1 VKLISDEILIDSGQQ
16 TPTFDATYPMFDGF
30 NFGDPAAWTKG
41 HPFDV
46 YKKMREQAPVMW
58 SPGEKGLSGI
68 WSLTRYDDI
77 KQTEL
82 AHSVFSSQRGSI
94 NMAVP
99 DRTQWRPE
107 KLMPAA
113 LTSFSP
119 LTSPPFGIG
128 SLPIST
134 DF

>member
-1 VKLISDEILIDSGQQ
+1 MDSRVEYTRRRPAAAPQLAQNMTRGSDVKLISDEILIDSGQQ

-41 HPFDV
+41 HPFNV

-68 WSLTRYDDI
+68 WSLTRYEDI

-82 AHSVFSSQRGSI
+82 AHSVFFSAGQHQHGGARPQ
-94 NMAVP
+94 AV
-99 DRTQWRPE
+99 E
-107 KLMPAA
+107 A
-113 LTSFSP
+113 
-119 LTSPPFGIG
+119 
-128 SLPIST
+128 
-134 DF
+134 